1 MFGRKKADGSSPA
14 VEERP
19 GAKNRPTPKRSVA
32 EAANK
37 RPLVPNDR
45 KVAGKASREQ
55 LREQRLRQRQAM
67 LSGDERALPAR
78 DAGAVRRY
86 VRDYVDARYSV
97 GEFLLPLVVIVFVLT
112 LTRQAY
118 LALPA
123 IVVTYGMVLAFLLDA
138 MYLRYRLRK
147 LLTAKFGSVERGVM
161 FYAVTRALQLRRW
174 RMPRPKVRRGEFPS

>member
-1 MFGRKKADGSSPA
+1 MFGRKKAAGSGPA

-37 RPLVPNDR
+37 RPLVPSDR

-123 IVVTYGMVLAFLLDA
+123 IIVTYGMVFAFLLDA
-138 MYLRYRLRK
+138 MYLRFRLRK
-147 LLTAKFGSVERGVM
+147 LLTAKFGSVDRGII

-174 RMPRPKVRRGEFPS
+174 RMPRPKVRRGEYPS